1 MKYHNLARSFAGL
14 LFLSFTSFAQITA
27 IEGVV
32 KGTDG
37 KPVQG
42 AMIMIVR
49 TDIKGNYKVKTD
61 KKGHYI
67 YNGLPLGTYDLSC
80 QIDGK
85 DVDKTSG
92 VKTHPG
98 DPIPVDFD
106 LSKAAAQGGG
116 GGSKQSAMQDALA
129 SGQISKDLE
138 RQLSPEQK
146 KQLEDQ
152 IKKREGDIKKNAALN
167 EAYNAGKT
175 ALDAGQYDAAVENF
189 NKAAEI
195 ADTDNNKLA
204 VYSNLADAYAKMAKT
219 KTGADFDAAMQKCV
233 ETYGKALALKPDDA
247 GMHNNYGLALAQAK
261 KFTEAQAE
269 LEKAAQLEPAGA
281 GKYYYNLGATEI
293 NNGQN
298 EPAAEA
304 FKKAIAAVPP
314 YPDAYYQ
321 YGVTLVAKAAIG
333 ADGKVTPVPGT
344 VEAFQKYLELAPN
357 GQFAQ
362 QAKDMLTTLG
372 SSIETQ
378 YKNPDAAKKKTKK

>member
-1 MKYHNLARSFAGL
+1 MKFRNLAQGFAGL
-14 LFLSFTSFAQITA
+14 LFLAFTSFAQITA

-32 KGTDG
+32 KSADG
-37 KPVQG
+37 KPIQG
-42 AMIMIVR
+42 AWIMIVR

-67 YNGLPLGTYDLSC
+67 YNGLPMGTYDLAC
-80 QIDGK
+80 QVDGK
-85 DVDKTSG
+85 DVDKTTG

-106 LSKAAAQGGG
+106 LGKAAAQNGGG
-116 GGSKQSAMQDALA
+116 KQSAMQDALT

-146 KQLEDQ
+146 KQLEEQ

-189 NKAAEI
+189 NKAADL

-204 VYSNLADAYAKMAKT
+204 VYSNLADAYSKMAKT
-219 KTGADFDAAMQKCV
+219 KTGADFDATMQKCV
-233 ETYGKALALKPDDA
+233 DTYSKALALKPDDA

-293 NNGQN
+293 NSGQIA
-298 EPAAEA
+298 PAEEA
-304 FKKAIAAVPP
+304 FKKAIEATPP

-321 YGVTLVAKAAIG
+321 YGVTLVGKAQMG
-333 ADGKVTPVPGT
+333 ANGKVTPVPGT
-344 VEAFQKYLELAPN
+344 VEAFQKYLEVAPN

-362 QAKDMLTTLG
+362 QAKDMITTLG
-372 SSIETQ
+372 GSVETQ
-378 YKNPDAAKKKTKK
+378 YKNPDAKKKTTRK

>member
-1 MKYHNLARSFAGL
+1 MKFRNLAASCAGL
-14 LFLSFTSFAQITA
+14 LLLAFTSFAQITA

-42 AMIMIVR
+42 AVIIIVR

-67 YNGLPLGTYDLSC
+67 YNGLPMGTYNLSC
-80 QIDGK
+80 EVDGK
-85 DVDKTSG
+85 EIDKVNN
-92 VKTHPG
+92 VKTRPG
-98 DPIPVDFD
+98 DPLQMDFD
-106 LSKAAAQGGG
+106 AKKTSAES
-116 GGSKQSAMQDALA
+116 GSKQQAMQQALQT
-129 SGQISKDLE
+129 GEISKDLE

-152 IKKREGDIKKNAALN
+152 MKKREADIKKNAALN
-167 EAYNAGKT
+167 EAYNAGK
-175 ALDAGQYDAAVENF
+175 AAMDAGQFQQAVDSF
-189 NKAAEI
+189 TKAADI

-204 VYSNLADAYAKMAKT
+204 VYSNLADAYTKLAKT
-219 KTGADFDAAMQKCV
+219 KTGPDFDAAMQKCV

-261 KFTEAQAE
+261 KYAEAQAE
-269 LEKAAQLEPAGA
+269 LEKAAQLDPSQA

-293 NNGQN
+293 NAGQTD
-298 EPAAEA
+298 PASAA
-304 FKKAIAAVPP
+304 FKKAMDSTPP
-314 YPDAYYQ
+314 YADAFYQ
-321 YGVTLVAKAAIG
+321 FGVTLVSKAQIG
-333 ADGKVTPVPGT
+333 SDGKVTPAPGT

-357 GQFAQ
+357 GPFAQ

-372 SSIETQ
+372 TSVETS
-378 YKNPDAAKKKTKK
+378 YKNPDAKKKTTKK

>member
-1 MKYHNLARSFAGL
+1 MKFRNLARSFAGL
-14 LFLSFTSFAQITA
+14 LFLAFTSFAQITA

-42 AMIMIVR
+42 AMIQIVR

-80 QIDGK
+80 EIDGK

-146 KQLEDQ
+146 KATRRADQ
-152 IKKREGDIKKNAALN
+152 ETRRRHQEERRAERGLQRRQDR
-167 EAYNAGKT
+167 AGCRSVRC
-175 ALDAGQYDAAVENF
+175 G
-189 NKAAEI
+189 
-195 ADTDNNKLA
+195 
-204 VYSNLADAYAKMAKT
+204 
-219 KTGADFDAAMQKCV
+219 G
-233 ETYGKALALKPDDA
+233 GK
-247 GMHNNYGLALAQAK
+247 
-261 KFTEAQAE
+261 
-269 LEKAAQLEPAGA
+269 
-281 GKYYYNLGATEI
+281 
-293 NNGQN
+293 
-298 EPAAEA
+298 
-304 FKKAIAAVPP
+304 
-314 YPDAYYQ
+314 
-321 YGVTLVAKAAIG
+321 
-333 ADGKVTPVPGT
+333 
-344 VEAFQKYLELAPN
+344 FQ
-357 GQFAQ
+357 
-362 QAKDMLTTLG
+362 
-372 SSIETQ
+372 
-378 YKNPDAAKKKTKK
+378 